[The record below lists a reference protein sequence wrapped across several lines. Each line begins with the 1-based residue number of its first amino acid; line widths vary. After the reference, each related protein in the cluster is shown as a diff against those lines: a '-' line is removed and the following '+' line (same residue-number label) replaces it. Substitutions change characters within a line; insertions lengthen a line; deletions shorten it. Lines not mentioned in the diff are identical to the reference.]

1 MRKYLKGILAAC
13 LVILGL
19 AGLMAGLE
27 EYAKSSIRVSV
38 KDEALHLFDERTN
51 GNDEITYEVP
61 SGGFLAVYGDGDD
74 TEWNLIGDWVQIAS
88 YQNGADREM
97 ATLHMEGIIEI
108 PCLDI
113 EEPVW
118 KENSSVAM
126 RYGVIRMRY
135 TAGLQEPGNSVIV
148 GHRNTVSSTIFYN
161 LTDIRVNDRAIIKTP
176 DGKRHEYRVSNTYY
190 CSPYELQD
198 YVGSSDVNAKQITL
212 VTCARERGNCWRFIV
227 VLVPV

>member
-27 EYAKSSIRVSV
+27 EYAKSNIRVSV

-88 YQNGADREM
+88 YQNGSEM
-97 ATLHMEGIIEI
+97 
-108 PCLDI
+108 D
-113 EEPVW
+113 
-118 KENSSVAM
+118 SS
-126 RYGVIRMRY
+126 
-135 TAGLQEPGNSVIV
+135 
-148 GHRNTVSSTIFYN
+148 
-161 LTDIRVNDRAIIKTP
+161 
-176 DGKRHEYRVSNTYY
+176 
-190 CSPYELQD
+190 
-198 YVGSSDVNAKQITL
+198 
-212 VTCARERGNCWRFIV
+212 
-227 VLVPV
+227 